1 MKTLQNQL
9 SVITEAEGRKS
20 FLHISGVSVY
30 QLEAF
35 LSDESLKRT
44 LEGNRKS
51 TWMQDLYLYRE
62 FKERYPK
69 SKTNFVEA
77 VGYYFSRRTGW
88 LSFEPGIGGMLESQ
102 AREVQYFLDT
112 CQEEGLDMELVEKH
126 VTELVGKLYNQ
137 ADEEHILS
145 KEHIFGLESFGIKET
160 AMDKGRD
167 MFYLPFS
174 MPFVEYLSH
183 HIAFLLKER
192 AYQAMKSGEE
202 QQKVLTGE
210 ELMRAVVSRTRRY
223 SVAHVVD
230 TSHYSQEQRERI
242 LANLLCYL
250 FKKRNN
256 MDISDCQIQ
265 FGSYSKRIESHEY
278 LSVKEID

>member
-1 MKTLQNQL
+1 MKTLQNKL

-35 LSDESLKRT
+35 LSDESLKTT

-51 TWMQDLYLYRE
+51 TWMQDLYLYKE
-62 FKERYPK
+62 FKKRHPK
-69 SKTNFVEA
+69 SKEDFDTA

-88 LSFEPGIGGMLESQ
+88 LPFGKGIGGLLESQ

-112 CQEEGLDMELVEKH
+112 CQEVGLDMELVEKH

-160 AMDKGRD
+160 AMDKERD

-183 HIAFLLKER
+183 HIAFVLKEL
-192 AYQAMKSGEE
+192 AYQAKKSGEV

-210 ELMRAVVSRTRRY
+210 ELIQAVASRTRRY
-223 SVAHVVD
+223 SVTHLVD
-230 TSHYSQEQRERI
+230 TSHYSQEQRAHI

-250 FKKRNN
+250 FKKRNG

-265 FGSYSKRIESHEY
+265 FGSYNKRIESNEY
-278 LSVKEID
+278 LSVKEIE